1 MHEQMHIQMY
11 IIYHKFFINQFLLQC
26 FLNLLK
32 ISVISEM
39 TKQCLYAL

>member
-11 IIYHKFFINQFLLQC
+11 ITHHKFFINQFLLQY
-26 FLNLLK
+26 FFNLLK
-32 ISVISEM
+32 ILAISEM